1 VASPFSAKGGAVGLP
16 RRPYLY
22 YGWLIV
28 ATLGITE
35 MTSWG
40 VLYYA
45 FSVIMKPLQDELQ
58 WNQGTI
64 TGAFSLALLMSGL
77 AAVPIGRRLDRYGAR
92 LIMTAGSV
100 AAVLLVIAWS
110 RVTTVWSFYLVWFL
124 IGITTAALFY
134 EPAFTV
140 VANWFDRKRAQ
151 ALTLLTFGGGLASVV
166 FVPLTEWLVR
176 HYGWRPALLILAVI
190 LLVVTVPLH
199 ALVLRRRPADL
210 GLLPDGEVSVPVSAS
225 AQAAAIARLKESVGR
240 PSVGLPA
247 AVREAAF
254 WWLAAGFSLST
265 FASISVTVYLIPY
278 LTSRGFSTAFAA
290 ATLGL
295 LGGSQ
300 IPGRLIFT
308 PLGNRFSRRLLTAF
322 LFAMQAAALV
332 ILMAVPNQAGVLL
345 FAVLFGSGAGASS
358 PARAALLAEMY
369 GPLHY
374 GSISGVQALVITV
387 AKSVAPLGMG
397 LLFVATGS
405 YQPVLWTLLT
415 ASTASIWAML
425 MVRNVVP

>member
-1 VASPFSAKGGAVGLP
+1 
-16 RRPYLY
+16 
-22 YGWLIV
+22 
-28 ATLGITE
+28 
-35 MTSWG
+35 
-40 VLYYA
+40 
-45 FSVIMKPLQDELQ
+45 
-58 WNQGTI
+58 
-64 TGAFSLALLMSGL
+64 MSGL

-92 LIMTAGSV
+92 LIMTAGSG